1 MKNLR
6 KYPQNI
12 LLLLVVLIACIVII
26 FLIKE
31 YIPMNIIKTSKIQT
45 DKLTLPSSARFKL
58 NNNVILGS
66 SNKPLAEELLEGNA
80 KIALNSLNGDLKVDS
95 IDIKSKVIKVK
106 EIDKKIK
113 ILSVNLDS
121 THPSTGTF
129 NQTTGKIDV
138 SACIVLE
145 MNIGNKSTNNK
156 ISLIF
161 PLTGKLNKK
170 SDGMILEG
178 EASLPPEV
186 LGVPMPIKIS
196 AAASSY

>member
-58 NNNVILGS
+58 NNSLILGS
-66 SNKPLAEELLEGNA
+66 SSKPLAEEILEGST

-95 IDIKSKVIKVK
+95 IDIKSKIIKVK

-113 ILSVNLDS
+113 ILSVSLDS

-129 NQTTGKIDV
+129 NQKTGKIDV

-145 MNIGNKSTNNK
+145 MNIENKSNNNK

-170 SDGMILEG
+170 SDKMILEG
-178 EASLPPEV
+178 EASLPPDV
-186 LGVPMPIKIS
+186 LGVPMPIRIS
-196 AAASSY
+196 ALASSY